1 MVLLAQNAVQ
11 ICAARA
17 RIEERQDVARPHLSM
32 SVFVENL
39 VDMIHGALFA
49 AVSEALADRLNDVRP
64 DATSAAAPESVPT
77 S

>member
-17 RIEERQDVARPHLSM
+17 RIEERQDVARPHLAM

-39 VDMIHGALFA
+39 VDMVQGALFA
-49 AVSEALADRLNDVRP
+49 PVSDALANRMSRV
-64 DATSAAAPESVPT
+64 ASTAAAVPAPESIPT